1 MVSCRQA
8 PIAAF
13 GVRALNTATED
24 HPEVCTGGLKV
35 QAVLSSVEI
44 YNKSVAEGEEDDAN
58 STALIPDGYNLVYQ
72 GAPII
77 VEAWC
82 LGENGV
88 EVGYA
93 KKQGSLNVYLR
104 EDSVQVTPAI
114 ADRPQCLPDVQ
125 RGIPP
130 CIESFAIE

>member
-1 MVSCRQA
+1 M
-8 PIAAF
+8 
-13 GVRALNTATED
+13 LNTATEN
-24 HPEVCTGGLKV
+24 HPESCTGGLKV
-35 QAVLSSVEI
+35 QTRLSSVEI
-44 YNKSVAEGEEDDAN
+44 YNKLVAEGDEDDAN